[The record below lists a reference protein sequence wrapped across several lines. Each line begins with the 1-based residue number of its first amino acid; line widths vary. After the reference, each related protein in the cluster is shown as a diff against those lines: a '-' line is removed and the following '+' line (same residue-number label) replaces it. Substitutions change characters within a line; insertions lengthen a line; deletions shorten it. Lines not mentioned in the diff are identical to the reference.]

1 MKIADRKHDETSVSG
16 TKMIENVS
24 RSFRGS
30 PSSRSFSRRGFLQGA
45 LASGVFVLSARFV
58 SQPLWAAEGEAPPA
72 PFEPGLW
79 MSIASDG
86 TVTIVAHRSEMGC
99 GSRTALPLVVTD
111 ELDAD
116 WSKVKIE
123 QAPGDPKYGDQD
135 TDGSHSVRS
144 SFDLMRQ
151 VGATGRVMLISAAA
165 TQWGVSPKECSTEP
179 HFVVHR
185 ASGRKLGY
193 GELASAAAKLP
204 VPKKEDVPL
213 KARSEWRYIGKESN
227 SLFDLPEIITGK
239 AVFGMD
245 ATMPGMV
252 FASVEHPPVLGQKI
266 KSYDDKATL
275 KVPGVQKTLTIDPF
289 KPPHLFQPLGG
300 VAVIADNTWAAFKGR
315 KSLNIEW
322 DASPHAVYNSGPFRK
337 TLEATSR
344 QPGKVA
350 RNVGD
355 VDAEFARVQKAGG
368 GEFKIVEAEYYAPHL
383 AHASMEPPVAVAEYR
398 DGKVVAWAPTQNPQA
413 VQDTIASVLGIKKED
428 VTCHVTLLGGGFGRK
443 SKPDQVAEAAVL
455 SKQLGKPVKVVWSRE
470 DDIHF
475 DFFHSVAAMYM
486 KAAVG
491 PNGKP
496 SAWLQRTV
504 YPPIASTFDASATYA
519 DDEMGLGWN
528 NLPFDIPNH
537 RAENGPADYHVRIGW
552 LRSVANI
559 YHAFAIHS
567 FADELAKSA
576 NKDSVQYFLD
586 LIGPARIVP
595 LTYKDDEAD
604 EKDRYPLD
612 TARLRRV
619 VEVAAEKSGWGKRSA
634 GLGKGR
640 GMGIAA
646 HRSFL
651 TYVATVVEV
660 EVDSRGQV
668 HIPGVWTAVDA
679 GTVVSPDNVRNQ
691 FEGAAVF
698 GTSLALFGEITA
710 TNGVIDQSNFNNY
723 QVARMNRAPR
733 HVEVHIVASEAPP
746 AGVGEPGVPPF
757 APALYNAVFA
767 ATGKRARELPLSK
780 TKLV

>member
-1 MKIADRKHDETSVSG
+1 MKL
-16 TKMIENVS
+16 IENVS
-24 RSFRGS
+24 RHV
-30 PSSRSFSRRGFLQGA
+30 SRRGFLQGA
-45 LASGVFVLSARFV
+45 LASGVFVLSARLV
-58 SQPLWAAEGEAPPA
+58 PDPLWAAEGEAAAP
-72 PFEPGLW
+72 PFEPSLW

-123 QAPGDPKYGDQD
+123 QAIGDPRYGEQD

-144 SFDLMRQ
+144 GFDLMRQ
-151 VGATGRVMLISAAA
+151 VGATGRAMLISAAA
-165 TQWGVSPKECSTEP
+165 AQWGVSAKECTTEP
-179 HFVVHR
+179 HFVVHGS
-185 ASGRKLGY
+185 SGRKLGY
-193 GELASAAAKLP
+193 GEVAAAAAKLP
-204 VPKKEDVPL
+204 VPKREDAPL
-213 KARSEWRYIGKESN
+213 KTRSEWRYIGKESN
-227 SLFDLPEIITGK
+227 SLFDLPEIVTGK
-239 AVFGMD
+239 AMFGLD

-252 FASVEHPPVLGQKI
+252 YASVEHPPVLGQKI
-266 KSYDDKATL
+266 KSYDDTAAL
-275 KVPGVQKTLTIDPF
+275 KVTGVQKTLTIAAF

-300 VAVIADNTWAAFKGR
+300 VAVIADNTYAAFKGR
-315 KSLNIEW
+315 KNLKIEW
-322 DASPHAVYNSGPFRK
+322 DSSPHSVYNSAPFRK
-337 TLEATSR
+337 TLEDTSR
-344 QPGKVA
+344 QPCKVV

-355 VDAEFARVQKAGG
+355 VDAVFVRSAKRGG
-368 GEFKIVEAEYYAPHL
+368 KIIEAEYYAPHL

-398 DGKVVAWAPTQNPQA
+398 DGKVLAWAPTQNPQA
-413 VQDTIASVLGIKKED
+413 VQETIAGVLGIKKED

-475 DFFHSVAAMYM
+475 DYFHSVAAMYM

-491 PNGKP
+491 PDGKP
-496 SAWLQRTV
+496 TAWLQRTV
-504 YPPIASTFDASATYA
+504 YPPIGSTFDAAAKYA

-528 NLPFDIPNH
+528 NLPFDIANH

-559 YHAFAIHS
+559 YHAFAISS
-567 FADELAKSA
+567 FADELAKAA
-576 NKDSVQYFLD
+576 NKDSAQYLLD
-586 LIGPARIVP
+586 LIGPPRIVN
-595 LTYKDDEAD
+595 LDLKGDEAED
-604 EKDRYPLD
+604 AKNYPLE

-619 VEVAAEKSGWGKRSA
+619 VEMVVERSGWGKGA
-634 GLGKGR
+634 MGKGH

-660 EVDSRGQV
+660 EVDSKGQV
-668 HIPGVWTAVDA
+668 HIPNVWTAVDA
-679 GTVVSPDNVRNQ
+679 GTIVSPDNVRNQ

-710 TNGVIDQSNFNNY
+710 TNGAIDQSNFHNY
-723 QVARMNRAPR
+723 QITRMNRAPR
-733 HVEVHIVASEAPP
+733 HVDVHIVTSEAPP

-767 ATGKRARELPLSK
+767 ATGKRVRELPLSK

>member
-1 MKIADRKHDETSVSG
+1 MKLMET
-16 TKMIENVS
+16 KLMENVS
-24 RSFRGS
+24 R
-30 PSSRSFSRRGFLQGA
+30 PVSRRGFLHAALVSGA
-45 LASGVFVLSARFV
+45 FVLSARFV
-58 SQPLWAAEGEAPPA
+58 PEPLWAAEGEAPAP
-72 PFEPGLW
+72 PFEPSLW
-79 MSIASDG
+79 MLIAPDG

-99 GSRTALPLVVTD
+99 GSRTALPLVITD

-116 WSKVKIE
+116 WSKVRVD
-123 QAPGDPKYGDQD
+123 QAIGDPRYGDQD

-144 SFDLMRQ
+144 YFDLMRQ

-165 TQWGVSPKECSTEP
+165 AQWGVPPKDCTTEP

-193 GELASAAAKLP
+193 GDVAAAAAKLP

-213 KARSEWRYIGKESN
+213 KPRAEWRYIGKESN
-227 SLFDLPEIITGK
+227 SLFDLPEIVTGK
-239 AVFGMD
+239 AIFGMD

-252 FASVEHPPVLGQKI
+252 YASVEHPPVLGQKI
-266 KSYDDKATL
+266 KSYDDKAAL
-275 KVPGVQKTLTIDPF
+275 KVAGVQKTVAIDTF
-289 KPPHLFQPLGG
+289 KPPHQFQPLGG

-315 KSLNIEW
+315 KSLKVEW
-322 DASPHAVYNSGPFRK
+322 ESSPHAVYNSAPFRK

-344 QPGKVA
+344 EPGKVV

-355 VDAEFARVQKAGG
+355 VDAAFAKGG
-368 GEFKIVEAEYYAPHL
+368 KIIEAEYYTPHL

-398 DGKVVAWAPTQNPQA
+398 DGKVLAWAPTQNPQA
-413 VQDTIASVLGIKKED
+413 VQETIAGVLGIKKED

-455 SKQLGKPVKVVWSRE
+455 SKQLGKPVKVVWTRE
-470 DDIHF
+470 DDIQF

-491 PNGKP
+491 PDGKP
-496 SAWLQRTV
+496 TAWLQRTV
-504 YPPIASTFDASATYA
+504 YPPIGSTFSTEAKYA

-537 RAENGPADYHVRIGW
+537 RAENGPADFHVRIGW

-567 FADELAKSA
+567 FADELAKAA
-576 NKDSVQYFLD
+576 NKDSVQYLLE
-586 LIGPARIVP
+586 LIGPPRIVN
-595 LTYKDDEAD
+595 LDLKGDEAED
-604 EKDRYPLD
+604 AKNYPLD

-619 VEVAAEKSGWGKRSA
+619 VEIAAEKSNWAKRSMNM
-634 GLGKGR
+634 GKGR
-640 GMGIAA
+640 GMGIAV

-651 TYVATVVEV
+651 TYVATVVEA
-660 EVDSRGQV
+660 EVDAKGQV

-679 GTVVSPDNVRNQ
+679 GTIVSPDNIRNQ

-710 TNGVIDQSNFNNY
+710 TNGVIDQSNFHNY
-723 QVARMNRAPR
+723 QITRMNRAPR
-733 HVEVHIVASEAPP
+733 QVEVHIVKSEAPP
-746 AGVGEPGVPPF
+746 ARVGEPGLPPF
-757 APALYNAVFA
+757 APALCNAVFA
-767 ATGKRARELPLSK
+767 ATGKRVRELPLSK

>member
-1 MKIADRKHDETSVSG
+1 MNI
-16 TKMIENVS
+16 IENVS
-24 RSFRGS
+24 QRPRKEILNHNDG
-30 PSSRSFSRRGFLQGA
+30 RRRFLQGV
-45 LASGVFVLSARFV
+45 LASGVFVLSARIIPGTV
-58 SQPLWAAEGEAPPA
+58 LAAGEKEAA
-72 PFEPGLW
+72 TLETNLW
-79 MSIASDG
+79 MSIAPDG
-86 TVTIVAHRSEMGC
+86 VVTIVAHRSEMGC
-99 GSRTALPLVVTD
+99 GSRTALPLVLAD

-116 WSKVKIE
+116 WSKVRIE
-123 QAPGDPKYGDQD
+123 QAIGDPKYGDQD

-151 VGATGRVMLISAAA
+151 VGATGRIMLISAAA
-165 TQWGVSPKECSTEP
+165 ERWKVSPKECNTEP
-179 HFVVHR
+179 HFVVHQGT
-185 ASGRKLGY
+185 GRKLGY
-193 GELASAAAKLP
+193 GELAAEASKLP
-204 VPKKEDVPL
+204 VPKKESVPIPL
-213 KARSEWRYIGKESN
+213 KKRSEWRYIGKETN
-227 SLFDLPEIITGK
+227 SLFDLPEMVTGK

-252 FASVEHPPVLGQKI
+252 FASIEHPPVLGQKVN
-266 KSYDDKATL
+266 SYDDKATL
-275 KVPGVQKTLTIDPF
+275 KVPGVHKTLTIDAF
-289 KPPHLFQPLGG
+289 KPPHQFQPLGG
-300 VAVIADNTWAAFKGR
+300 VAVIADNTFAAFKGR
-315 KSLNIEW
+315 KSLKIEW
-322 DASPHAVYNSGPFRK
+322 DSSPHSVYNSGPYRK
-337 TLEATSR
+337 TLEDTSR
-344 QPGKVA
+344 KPGKVV
-350 RNVGD
+350 RNIGD
-355 VDAEFARVQKAGG
+355 VDAAFAKGSASGT
-368 GEFKIVEAEYYAPHL
+368 KIIEAEYYAPHL
-383 AHASMEPPVAVAEYR
+383 AHVSMEPPVAVAEYR
-398 DGKVVAWAPTQNPQA
+398 DGKVLAFAPTQNPQA
-413 VQDTIASVLGIKKED
+413 VQETIAGVLGIKKED
-428 VTCHVTLLGGGFGRK
+428 VTCHVTLLGSGFGRK

-486 KAAVG
+486 KAAVDA
-491 PNGKP
+491 NGKP
-496 SAWLQRTV
+496 TAWLQRTV
-504 YPPIASTFDASATYA
+504 YPPINSTFDVAAKYA

-576 NKDSVQYFLD
+576 NKDSVQYLLD

-595 LTYKDDEAD
+595 LQYKEEEAD
-604 EKDRYPLD
+604 EKQRYPLD

-619 VEVAAEKSGWGKRSA
+619 VEIAAEKSSWGKKPM
-634 GLGKGR
+634 GKGR

-660 EVDSRGQV
+660 EVDAKGQV
-668 HIPGVWTAVDA
+668 HIPAVWTALDA

-691 FEGAAVF
+691 FEGAAAF

-723 QVARMNRAPR
+723 QVTRMNRAPR
-733 HVEVHIVASEAPP
+733 KVDVTIVESDAPP

-767 ATGKRARELPLSK
+767 ATGKRVRELPLSK
-780 TKLV
+780 AKLV

>member
-1 MKIADRKHDETSVSG
+1 MKL
-16 TKMIENVS
+16 IENVS
-24 RSFRGS
+24 RHV
-30 PSSRSFSRRGFLQGA
+30 SRRGFLQGA
-45 LASGVFVLSARFV
+45 LASGVFVLSVRFV
-58 SQPLWAAEGEAPPA
+58 PEPLWAAEGDAA
-72 PFEPGLW
+72 AVPFEPSLW
-79 MSIASDG
+79 MSIASDD

-99 GSRTALPLVVTD
+99 GSRTALPLVVAD

-123 QAPGDPKYGDQD
+123 QAIGDPKYGDQD
-135 TDGSHSVRS
+135 TDGSHSVRG
-144 SFDLMRQ
+144 SFDLMRR

-165 TQWGVSPKECSTEP
+165 AQWGVSPKDCTTEP

-193 GELASAAAKLP
+193 GEVATAAAKLP
-204 VPKKEDVPL
+204 VPKQEDVPL

-227 SLFDLPEIITGK
+227 SLFDLPEIVTGK
-239 AVFGMD
+239 AIFGMD

-252 FASVEHPPVLGQKI
+252 YASVEHPPVLGQKI
-266 KSYDDKATL
+266 KSYDDKAAL
-275 KVPGVQKTLTIDPF
+275 KVPGVQKTLTIDVF
-289 KPPHLFQPLGG
+289 KPPHMFQPLGG
-300 VAVIADNTWAAFKGR
+300 VAVIADNTYAAFKGR
-315 KSLNIEW
+315 NSLKVEW
-322 DASPHAVYNSGPFRK
+322 DVNSSPHSVYNSAPFRK

-344 QPGKVA
+344 RPCKVV

-355 VDAEFARVQKAGG
+355 VDAAFAKGG
-368 GEFKIVEAEYYAPHL
+368 KIIEAEYYTPHL

-398 DGKVVAWAPTQNPQA
+398 DGKVLAWAPTQNPQA
-413 VQDTIASVLGIKKED
+413 VQETIAGVLGIKKED

-475 DFFHSVAAMYM
+475 DYFHSVASMYM

-491 PNGKP
+491 SDGKP
-496 SAWLQRTV
+496 TAWLQRTV
-504 YPPIASTFDASATYA
+504 YPPIGSTFNASATYA

-559 YHAFAIHS
+559 YHAFAISS
-567 FADELAKSA
+567 FADELAKAA
-576 NKDSVQYFLD
+576 NKDSAQYLID
-586 LIGPARIVP
+586 LIGPPRIVA
-595 LTYKDDEAD
+595 LDLKGDEAED
-604 EKDRYPLD
+604 AKKYPLD

-619 VEVAAEKSGWGKRSA
+619 VEMVAENSGWGKQA
-634 GLGKGR
+634 MGKGH

-660 EVDSRGQV
+660 EVDGRGQV
-668 HIPGVWTAVDA
+668 HIPNVWTAVDA
-679 GTVVSPDNVRNQ
+679 GTVVSPDNIRNQ

-698 GTSLALFGEITA
+698 GTSLALFSEITA
-710 TNGVIDQSNFNNY
+710 TNGVIDQSNFHNY
-723 QVARMNRAPR
+723 QITRMNRAPR
-733 HVEVHIVASEAPP
+733 HVDVQIVKSEAPP
-746 AGVGEPGVPPF
+746 AGVGEPGLPPF

-767 ATGKRARELPLSK
+767 ATGKRVRELPLSK

>member
-1 MKIADRKHDETSVSG
+1 MKL
-16 TKMIENVS
+16 IENLSRQVS
-24 RSFRGS
+24 RD
-30 PSSRSFSRRGFLQGA
+30 FSRRGFLQGA
-45 LASGVFVLSARFV
+45 LASGVFVLGARFI
-58 SQPLWAAEGEAPPA
+58 PELLWAAEGEAAA
-72 PFEPGLW
+72 PFEPNLW

-86 TVTIVAHRSEMGC
+86 AVTIVAHRSEMGC
-99 GSRTALPLVVTD
+99 GSRTALPLVVAD

-116 WSKVKIE
+116 WSKVNIE
-123 QAPGDPKYGDQD
+123 QAIGDPKYGDQD

-144 SFDLMRQ
+144 NFDLMRQ
-151 VGATGRVMLISAAA
+151 VGATARVMLISAAA
-165 TQWGVSPKECSTEP
+165 VQWNVSPKDCTTEP

-193 GELASAAAKLP
+193 GEVAAAAAKLP
-204 VPKKEDVPL
+204 VPKKESVPL
-213 KARSEWRYIGKESN
+213 KERSEWRYIGKESN
-227 SLFDLPEIITGK
+227 VLFDLPEIVTGK
-239 AVFGMD
+239 AIFGMD

-252 FASVEHPPVLGQKI
+252 YASVEHPPVLGQKI
-266 KSYDDKATL
+266 KSYDDRAAL
-275 KVPGVQKTLTIDPF
+275 KVPGVQKTLAIDTF
-289 KPPHLFQPLGG
+289 KPPHQFQPLGG
-300 VAVIADNTWAAFKGR
+300 VAVIADNTYAAFKGR

-322 DASPHAVYNSGPFRK
+322 DSSPHAVYNSQPFRN

-344 QPGKVA
+344 QPGKVV

-355 VDAEFARVQKAGG
+355 VDAAFAKAG
-368 GEFKIVEAEYYAPHL
+368 KIVEAEYYTPHL

-398 DGKVVAWAPTQNPQA
+398 NGKVLAWAPTQNPQA
-413 VQDTIASVLGIKKED
+413 VQETIAGVLGIKKED
-428 VTCHVTLLGGGFGRK
+428 VTCHVTLLGGAFGRK

-455 SKQLGKPVKVVWSRE
+455 SRQLGKPVKVVWTRE

-496 SAWLQRTV
+496 TAWLQRTV
-504 YPPIASTFDASATYA
+504 YPPIASTFDTSATYA
-519 DDEMGLGWN
+519 LDEMSLGWN

-537 RAENGPADYHVRIGW
+537 RAENGPADFHVRIGW

-567 FADELAKSA
+567 FADELAHNA
-576 NKDSVQYFLD
+576 GKDSVQYLLD
-586 LIGPARIVP
+586 LIGQPRIID
-595 LTYKDDEAD
+595 THYKEDDED
-604 EKDRYPLD
+604 KNQRYPLD

-619 VEVAAEKSGWGKRSA
+619 VEIAAEKSGWGKRA
-634 GLGKGR
+634 KGKGR

-660 EVDSRGQV
+660 EVDERGQV
-668 HIPGVWTAVDA
+668 HIPNMWTAVDA
-679 GTVVSPDNVRNQ
+679 GTVVSPDNIRNQ

-698 GTSLALFGEITA
+698 GTSLALFSEITA
-710 TNGVIDQSNFNNY
+710 TNGAIDQSNFHNY
-723 QVARMNRAPR
+723 QITRMNRAPR
-733 HVEVHIVASEAPP
+733 HIEVHIVQSEAPP
-746 AGVGEPGVPPF
+746 AGVGEPGLPPI
-757 APALYNAVFA
+757 APAIYNAVFA
-767 ATGKRARELPLSK
+767 ATGKRVRELPLSK

>member
-1 MKIADRKHDETSVSG
+1 MKL
-16 TKMIENVS
+16 IENVS
-24 RSFRGS
+24 RHV
-30 PSSRSFSRRGFLQGA
+30 SRRGFLQGA
-45 LASGVFVLSARFV
+45 LASGVFVLSVRFV
-58 SQPLWAAEGEAPPA
+58 PAPLLAAEGDATAA
-72 PFEPGLW
+72 PFEPSLW

-99 GSRTALPLVVTD
+99 GSRTALPLVVAD

-123 QAPGDPKYGDQD
+123 QAIGDPKYGEQD

-144 SFDLMRQ
+144 NFDLMRR
-151 VGATGRVMLISAAA
+151 VGATGRVMLIRAAA
-165 TQWGVSPKECSTEP
+165 AQWGVSPKDCTTEP

-185 ASGRKLGY
+185 ATGRKLGY
-193 GELASAAAKLP
+193 GEVAAAAAKLT

-227 SLFDLPEIITGK
+227 SLFDLPEIVTGG
-239 AVFGMD
+239 AIFGMD

-252 FASVEHPPVLGQKI
+252 YASVEHPPVLGQKI
-266 KSYDDKATL
+266 KSYDDKAAL
-275 KVPGVQKTLTIDPF
+275 KVPGVQKTLTIDVF
-289 KPPHLFQPLGG
+289 KPPHMFQPLGG
-300 VAVIADNTWAAFKGR
+300 VAVIADNTYAAFKGR
-315 KSLNIEW
+315 KGLKVEW
-322 DASPHAVYNSGPFRK
+322 DANSSPHSVYNSAPFRK
-337 TLEATSR
+337 TLETTSR
-344 QPGKVA
+344 QPGKVV

-355 VDAEFARVQKAGG
+355 VDAAFAKGG
-368 GEFKIVEAEYYAPHL
+368 KIIEAEYYTPHL

-398 DGKVVAWAPTQNPQA
+398 DGKVLAWAPTQNPQA
-413 VQDTIASVLGIKKED
+413 VQETIAGVLGIKKED

-470 DDIHF
+470 DDIQF
-475 DFFHSVAAMYM
+475 DYFHSVASMYM

-491 PNGKP
+491 PDGKP
-496 SAWLQRTV
+496 TAWLQRTV
-504 YPPIASTFDASATYA
+504 YPPIDSTFNVSAVYA

-559 YHAFAIHS
+559 YHAFAIGS
-567 FADELAKSA
+567 FADELAKAA
-576 NKDSVQYFLD
+576 NKDSAQYLLD
-586 LIGPARIVP
+586 LIGPARVVK
-595 LTYKDDEAD
+595 LDLKGGEAEED
-604 EKDRYPLD
+604 KAYPFD

-619 VEVAAEKSGWGKRSA
+619 VEIAAENSGWGKKA
-634 GLGKGR
+634 TGKGR

-668 HIPGVWTAVDA
+668 HIPNVWTAVDA
-679 GTVVSPDNVRNQ
+679 GTVVSPDNIRNQ

-698 GTSLALFGEITA
+698 GTSLALFSEITA
-710 TNGVIDQSNFNNY
+710 TNGVIDQSNFHNY
-723 QVARMNRAPR
+723 QITRMNRAPR
-733 HVEVHIVASEAPP
+733 HVDVQIVKSEALP

-767 ATGKRARELPLSK
+767 ATGKRVRELPLSK

>member
-1 MKIADRKHDETSVSG
+1 MKR
-16 TKMIENVS
+16 IENLSRHVS
-24 RSFRGS
+24 L
-30 PSSRSFSRRGFLQGA
+30 PVSRRGFLHGA
-45 LASGVFVLSARFV
+45 LVSGVFVLGARFIPE
-58 SQPLWAAEGEAPPA
+58 PLWAADGDATA
-72 PFEPGLW
+72 TPFEPSLW

-99 GSRTALPLVVTD
+99 GSRTALPLVVAD

-123 QAPGDPKYGDQD
+123 QAIGDPKYGEQD

-144 SFDLMRQ
+144 NFDLMRQ
-151 VGATGRVMLISAAA
+151 VGATGRVMLIQAAA
-165 TQWGVSPKECSTEP
+165 MQWGVSPKDCTTEL

-185 ASGRKLGY
+185 STGRKLGY
-193 GELASAAAKLP
+193 GEVAAAAAKLQ
-204 VPKKEDVPL
+204 VPKKGDVPL
-213 KARSEWRYIGKESN
+213 KSRAEWRYIGKESN
-227 SLFDLPEIITGK
+227 SLFDLPEIVTGK
-239 AVFGMD
+239 AIFGMD

-252 FASVEHPPVLGQKI
+252 YASVEHPPVLGQKI
-266 KSYDDKATL
+266 KSYDDKAAL
-275 KVPGVQKTLTIDPF
+275 KVPGVQKTLTIDTF
-289 KPPHLFQPLGG
+289 KPPHQFQPLGG
-300 VAVIADNTWAAFKGR
+300 VAVIADNTWAAFQGR
-315 KSLNIEW
+315 KSLKVEW
-322 DASPHAVYNSGPFRK
+322 DTSPHAVYNSAPFRK

-344 QPGKVA
+344 QPGKVV

-355 VDAEFARVQKAGG
+355 VDAAFAKSGEAGI
-368 GEFKIVEAEYYAPHL
+368 KIIEAEYYAPHL
-383 AHASMEPPVAVAEYR
+383 AHVSMEPPVAVAEYR
-398 DGKVVAWAPTQNPQA
+398 DGKVLAWAPTQNPQA
-413 VQDTIASVLGIKKED
+413 VQETIAAVLGIKKED

-486 KAAVG
+486 KAAIG
-491 PNGKP
+491 PDGKP
-496 SAWLQRTV
+496 TAWLQRTV
-504 YPPIASTFDASATYA
+504 YPPIGSTFDTSAVYA

-567 FADELAKSA
+567 FADELAHNA
-576 NKDSVQYFLD
+576 RKDSVQYLLD
-586 LIGPARIVP
+586 LIGPPRIVN
-595 LTYKDDEAD
+595 LDLKGDEAED
-604 EKDRYPLD
+604 AKNYPLE

-619 VEVAAEKSGWGKRSA
+619 VEMAAEKSGWGKRSMN
-634 GLGKGR
+634 LGKGR
-640 GMGIAA
+640 GLGIAA

-660 EVDSRGQV
+660 EIDSRGQV

-679 GTVVSPDNVRNQ
+679 GTVVSPDNIRNQ

-698 GTSLALFGEITA
+698 GTSLALFSEITA
-710 TNGVIDQSNFNNY
+710 TNGAIDQSNFNNF
-723 QVARMNRAPR
+723 QIARMNRAPR
-733 HVEVHIVASEAPP
+733 HVDVQIVKSEAPP

-767 ATGKRARELPLSK
+767 ATGTRVRELPLSK

>member
-1 MKIADRKHDETSVSG
+1 MKL
-16 TKMIENVS
+16 IENVS
-24 RSFRGS
+24 RHV
-30 PSSRSFSRRGFLQGA
+30 SRRGFLQGA
-45 LASGVFVLSARFV
+45 LASGVFVLSVRFV
-58 SQPLWAAEGEAPPA
+58 PAPLWAAEGDAAAA
-72 PFEPGLW
+72 PFEPSLW

-99 GSRTALPLVVTD
+99 GSRTALPLVVAD

-123 QAPGDPKYGDQD
+123 QAIGDPKYGEQD
-135 TDGSHSVRS
+135 TDGSHSVRG
-144 SFDLMRQ
+144 SFDLMRR

-165 TQWGVSPKECSTEP
+165 TQWGVPAKDCTTEP

-193 GELASAAAKLP
+193 GEVAAAAARLA
-204 VPKKEDVPL
+204 VPKQEDVPL

-227 SLFDLPEIITGK
+227 SLFDLPEIVTGK
-239 AVFGMD
+239 AIFGMD

-252 FASVEHPPVLGQKI
+252 YASVEHPPVLGQKI
-266 KSYDDKATL
+266 KSYDDKAAL
-275 KVPGVQKTLTIDPF
+275 KVPSVQKTLTIDVF
-289 KPPHLFQPLGG
+289 KPPHMFQPLGG
-300 VAVIADNTWAAFKGR
+300 VAVIADNTYAAFKGR
-315 KSLNIEW
+315 KSLTVEW
-322 DASPHAVYNSGPFRK
+322 DVNSSPHSVYNSGPFRK

-344 QPGKVA
+344 QPGKVV

-355 VDAEFARVQKAGG
+355 VDAAFAKGG
-368 GEFKIVEAEYYAPHL
+368 KIIEAEYYTPHL

-398 DGKVVAWAPTQNPQA
+398 DGKVLAWAPTQNPQA
-413 VQDTIASVLGIKKED
+413 VQETIAGVLGIKKED

-475 DFFHSVAAMYM
+475 DYFHSVASMYM
-486 KAAVG
+486 RAAVG
-491 PNGKP
+491 PDGKP
-496 SAWLQRTV
+496 TAWLQRTV
-504 YPPIASTFDASATYA
+504 YPPIDSTFNVSAVYA

-559 YHAFAIHS
+559 YHAFAIGS
-567 FADELAKSA
+567 FADELAKA
-576 NKDSVQYFLD
+576 ADKDSAQYLLD
-586 LIGPARIVP
+586 LIGPPRIVN
-595 LTYKDDEAD
+595 LDLKGDEAED
-604 EKDRYPLD
+604 AKKYPLD

-619 VEVAAEKSGWGKRSA
+619 VEMAVENSGWGKQA
-634 GLGKGR
+634 MGKGR
-640 GMGIAA
+640 GLGIAA

-668 HIPGVWTAVDA
+668 HIPNVWTAVDA

-698 GTSLALFGEITA
+698 GTSLALFSEITA
-710 TNGVIDQSNFNNY
+710 TNGAIDQSNFHNY
-723 QVARMNRAPR
+723 QITRMNRAPR
-733 HVEVHIVASEAPP
+733 HIDVQIVKSEAPP
-746 AGVGEPGVPPF
+746 AGVGEPGLPPF

-767 ATGKRARELPLSK
+767 ATGKRVRELPLSK

>member
-1 MKIADRKHDETSVSG
+1 MKLIK
-16 TKMIENVS
+16 NVS
-24 RSFRGS
+24 RHV
-30 PSSRSFSRRGFLQGA
+30 SRRGFLQGA
-45 LASGVFVLSARFV
+45 LTGGVFVLSARFIPE
-58 SQPLWAAEGEAPPA
+58 PLWAAEGEAAAPA
-72 PFEPGLW
+72 FEPSLW

-86 TVTIVAHRSEMGC
+86 MVTIVAHRSEMGC
-99 GSRTALPLVVTD
+99 GSRTALPLVVAD

-123 QAPGDPKYGDQD
+123 QAIGDPKYGEQD

-144 SFDLMRQ
+144 NFDLMRQ
-151 VGATGRVMLISAAA
+151 VGASGRGMLIGAAA
-165 TQWGVSPKECSTEP
+165 AQWGVSPKECTTEP

-185 ASGRKLGY
+185 ASGRKLSY
-193 GELASAAAKLP
+193 GDVAAAAAKLP
-204 VPKKEDVPL
+204 VPKKGDVSL
-213 KARSEWRYIGKESN
+213 KERSQWRYIGKESN
-227 SLFDLPEIITGK
+227 SLFDLPEIVTGK
-239 AVFGMD
+239 AIFGMD

-266 KSYDDKATL
+266 KSYDDKAAL
-275 KVPGVQKTLTIDPF
+275 KVAGVQKTLTIDTF
-289 KPPHLFQPLGG
+289 KPPHQFQPLGG

-315 KSLNIEW
+315 KSLKIEW
-322 DASPHAVYNSGPFRK
+322 ESSPHSVYNSAPFRK

-344 QPGKVA
+344 QPGKVV

-355 VDAEFARVQKAGG
+355 VDAAFAQSALTKTGG
-368 GEFKIVEAEYYAPHL
+368 KLIEAEYYTPHL
-383 AHASMEPPVAVAEYR
+383 AHVSMEPPVAVAEYR
-398 DGKVVAWAPTQNPQA
+398 DGKVLAWAPTQNPQA
-413 VQDTIASVLGIKKED
+413 VQETIASVLGIKKED

-470 DDIHF
+470 DDIRF
-475 DFFHSVAAMYM
+475 DYFHSVAAMYM
-486 KAAVG
+486 KASVG
-491 PNGKP
+491 PDGRP
-496 SAWLQRTV
+496 TAWLQRTV
-504 YPPIASTFDASATYA
+504 YPPIDSTFNASATYA

-567 FADELAKSA
+567 FADELAHNA
-576 NKDSVQYFLD
+576 NKDSVQYLLD
-586 LIGPARIVP
+586 LIGPPRIVN
-595 LTYKDDEAD
+595 LDLKGDEAED
-604 EKDRYPLD
+604 AKNYPLD

-619 VEVAAEKSGWGKRSA
+619 VEIAAEKSGWGKRSMN
-634 GLGKGR
+634 LGKGR

-646 HRSFL
+646 HRAFL

-660 EVDSRGQV
+660 EVDSKGQV

-679 GTVVSPDNVRNQ
+679 GTVVSPDNIRNQ

-698 GTSLALFGEITA
+698 GTSLALFGGITA
-710 TNGVIDQSNFNNY
+710 TNGVIDQSNFHNF
-723 QVARMNRAPR
+723 QIARMNRAPR
-733 HVEVHIVASEAPP
+733 QVDVHIVESEAPP

-757 APALYNAVFA
+757 APALCNAVFA
-767 ATGKRARELPLSK
+767 ATGKRVRELPLSK

>member
-1 MKIADRKHDETSVSG
+1 MKH
-16 TKMIENVS
+16 IENVS
-24 RSFRGS
+24 RPTGHVG
-30 PSSRSFSRRGFLQGA
+30 RRGFLQGA
-45 LASGVFVLSARFV
+45 LASGVFILSARFIPT
-58 SQPLWAAEGEAPPA
+58 PLWAAENEAA
-72 PFEPGLW
+72 AAAFEPGMW
-79 MSIASDG
+79 MSIGADG
-86 TVTIVAHRSEMGC
+86 IVTIVAHRSEMGC
-99 GSRTALPLVVTD
+99 GSRTALPLVVAD

-116 WSKVKIE
+116 WSRVRLE
-123 QAPGDPKYGDQD
+123 QAIGDAMYGDQD

-151 VGATGRVMLISAAA
+151 VGATGRVMLINAAA
-165 TQWGVSPKECSTEP
+165 AQWGVAPKDCTTEM

-193 GELASAAAKLP
+193 GELAAAAAKLP

-213 KARSEWRYIGKESN
+213 KDRSQWRYIGKESN
-227 SLFDLPEIITGK
+227 SLFDVPEIVTGK
-239 AVFGMD
+239 AIFGMD

-252 FASVEHPPVLGQKI
+252 YASIEHPPVLGQKI
-266 KSYDDKATL
+266 KSYDDKAAL
-275 KVPGVQKTLTIDPF
+275 KVPGVQKTVTIDPF

-315 KSLNIEW
+315 KSLKIEW
-322 DASPHAVYNSGPFRK
+322 DSSPNAEYNSGPYRK

-344 QPGKVA
+344 KPGKVV

-355 VDAEFARVQKAGG
+355 VDAAFAKGG
-368 GEFKIVEAEYYAPHL
+368 KIIEAEYYTPHL
-383 AHASMEPPVAVAEYR
+383 AHASMEPPVAVVEYR
-398 DGKVVAWAPTQNPQA
+398 DGKVLAWAPTQNPQA
-413 VQDTIASVLGIKKED
+413 VQETIAGVLGIKKED

-455 SKQLGKPVKVVWSRE
+455 SKKLGKPVKVVWTRE
-470 DDIHF
+470 DDIQF

-491 PNGKP
+491 PDGLP
-496 SAWLQRTV
+496 TAWLQRTV
-504 YPPIASTFDASATYA
+504 YPPIGSTFDVSAVYA

-552 LRSVANI
+552 MRSVANI

-567 FADELAKSA
+567 FADELAKAA
-576 NKDSVQYFLD
+576 NKDSAEYLLQ
-586 LIGPARIVP
+586 LIGPSRIVP
-595 LTYKDDEAD
+595 IEYKAEESE
-604 EKDRYPLD
+604 EKERYPLD

-619 VEVAAEKSGWGKRSA
+619 VEMAVEKSGWAKKPM
-634 GLGKGR
+634 GKGR
-640 GMGIAA
+640 GLGIAA

-660 EVDSRGQV
+660 EVDGRGQV
-668 HIPGVWTAVDA
+668 HIPNVWTALDA

-723 QVARMNRAPR
+723 PLARMNRAPR
-733 HVEVHIVASEAPP
+733 QVDVQIVKSDAPP

-767 ATGKRARELPLSK
+767 ATGKRVRELPLSK